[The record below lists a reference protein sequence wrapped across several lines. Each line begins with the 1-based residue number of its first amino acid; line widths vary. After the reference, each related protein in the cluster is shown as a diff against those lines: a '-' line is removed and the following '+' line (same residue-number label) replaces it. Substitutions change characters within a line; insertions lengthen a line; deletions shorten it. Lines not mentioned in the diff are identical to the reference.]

1 MDIQLNHLNPDT
13 ISSLKNA
20 KGPEKKEEM
29 AMAFEKLFA
38 RQLVQEMTKGL
49 FKSDDKKPMMGAG
62 NGMYRDHI
70 VDTLSQELAE
80 QKKLGMADMITR
92 YVDDKNNI

>member
-1 MDIQLNHLNPDT
+1 MNIQLNPDT
-13 ISSLKNA
+13 ISSLKAA

-29 AMAFEKLFA
+29 AIAFEKLFA

-49 FKSDDKKPMMGAG
+49 FEPDDKQSMMGAG
-62 NGMYRDHI
+62 SGIYRDHI

>member
-1 MDIQLNHLNPDT
+1 MNIQFNADI
-13 ISSLKNA
+13 ISNLKAA
-20 KGPEKKEEM
+20 KGPQKKEEM

-49 FKSDDKKPMMGAG
+49 FESDDKQRMTGAG
-62 NGMYRDHI
+62 SGMYRDHI

-92 YVDDKNNI
+92 YLDDKSNI